1 MIMMQSWY
9 ENSKYTI
16 MLKYQLINHKEFIIK
31 IVARF
36 KISRFILNAIINFL
50 IDKSI
55 FYNYLKSIRMQ
66 IFDLSNLKNSKID
79 KSSFMNCINPNYL
92 TFRYDHPILKDEF
105 LFKF

>member
-1 MIMMQSWY
+1 MMQFWY
-9 ENSKYTI
+9 ENSKSTI
-16 MLKYQLINHKEFIIK
+16 MLKYQLINPKEFIIK

-50 IDKSI
+50 IEKNI

-92 TFRYDHPILKDEF
+92 NFRYDHPILKDEF